1 MILIP
6 VSTILW
12 ALFSYTNVFLTERK
26 AQQILHEFYTEIV
39 PEPLIGRQLSG
50 AGKRMVP
57 FLLPEI
63 EKKDMPRRGYA
74 ILALGDIGDRRALP
88 TLVTIFE
95 DKSEFN
101 DIRDAALRAI
111 WHIDKR
117 VGEELAKKH
126 LGEDRYIDRT
136 IELLRESKI

>member
-1 MILIP
+1 M
-6 VSTILW
+6 ILW
-12 ALFSYTNVFLTERK
+12 ALFSKTNVFLTKRK
-26 AQQILHEFYTEIV
+26 AQAILHEFYTEIV

-63 EKKDMPRRGYA
+63 ERRDMPRRGYA
-74 ILALGDIGDRRALP
+74 ILALGDIGDGRALP
-88 TLVTIFE
+88 TLITIFE
-95 DKSEFN
+95 DKSELD

-117 VGEELAKKH
+117 VGEELGKKH
-126 LGEDRYIDRT
+126 FGEDRYIDRT
-136 IELLRESKI
+136 IELLRGDKI